1 MATGDKYDR
10 TIQAKYETNGVTEE
24 VVADVYR
31 VLDAFEV
38 KSQPRGHA
46 AKKILCAGLRG
57 KGDEFS
63 DVIEAIDALIEDAAI
78 LRAKSKA
85 ILAPKHRR
93 RLAMLR
99 QAEAMYEIA
108 KTLWKA
114 EGDMQ
119 KNAMEALWTIIENIA
134 SAGEIE
140 TTR

>member
-10 TIQAKYETNGVTEE
+10 TIQAKYEKDGVTEE

-63 DVIEAIDALIEDAAI
+63 DVVEAIDALIEDAAI
-78 LRAKSKA
+78 LRAKSAA
-85 ILAPKHRR
+85 ILTPKHKR

-99 QAEAMYEIA
+99 QAEAMYSIA
-108 KTLWKA
+108 TTLVAA
-114 EGDMQ
+114 EGDM
-119 KNAMEALWTIIENIA
+119 KESALKALRKIAENIA

>member
-10 TIQAKYETNGVTEE
+10 TIQAKYEKDGVIEE
-24 VVADVYR
+24 VVTDVYR
-31 VLDAFEV
+31 VIDAFEV

-46 AKKILCAGLRG
+46 AKKVLCAGLRG

-63 DVIEAIDALIEDAAI
+63 DIIEAIDALIEDAAI

-85 ILAPKHRR
+85 ILSPKHRK

-99 QAEAMYEIA
+99 QAEDLYAIA
-108 KTLWKA
+108 TTLVKA
-114 EGDMQ
+114 EGDMRES
-119 KNAMEALWTIIENIA
+119 ALEALRKIAENIA
-134 SAGEIE
+134 SASEVE